1 MQERL
6 QLESIQDASQKD
18 HESRLTSSRRPTY
31 APARHHRTARKRRM
45 PTQTRSK
52 ILQDRDEAVRLAH
65 THDHGLQLLLC
76 HQHRREHI
84 PRRHHDDDLH
94 KMQTGRPERTVPQG
108 SAPRA
113 LDSRTIPH
121 NKRDNDSE
129 SKELTPEPKPT
140 RVPASGQ
147 LSTSDDRCHAYTQAM
162 KL

>member
-18 HESRLTSSRRPTY
+18 HESRLTSSRHLPY

-45 PTQTRSK
+45 PTRTHSK
-52 ILQDRDEAVRLAH
+52 ILQDRGEAVQRAPTL
-65 THDHGLQLLLC
+65 DPGLQLLLC

-94 KMQTGRPERTVPQG
+94 KMQTGRPERTVQQG
-108 SAPRA
+108 SAPRL
-113 LDSRTIPH
+113 LDLRTIPH
-121 NKRDNDSE
+121 RDNVSE
-129 SKELTPEPKPT
+129 SKELMPEPKPM

-147 LSTSDDRCHAYTQAM
+147 LSTSDERCHACIQAM
-162 KL
+162 KP